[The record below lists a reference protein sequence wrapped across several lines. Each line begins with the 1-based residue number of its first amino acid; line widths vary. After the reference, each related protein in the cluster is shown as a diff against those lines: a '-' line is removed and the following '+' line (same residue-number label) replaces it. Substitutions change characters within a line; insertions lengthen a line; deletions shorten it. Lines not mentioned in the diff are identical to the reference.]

1 MDDQQLLRYSR
12 HIVLDEFDTD
22 GQERLLNAHVL
33 IVGMGGLGSPVAGYL
48 ASAGIGQ
55 LTVCDFDDVDE
66 SNLQRQILHRD
77 TRLGMNKAL
86 SAKIEL
92 EAINRGCQIHPV
104 VERLE
109 CDSLD
114 QLVSICRCGCRCI

>member
-1 MDDQQLLRYSR
+1 MNDQQLLRYSR
-12 HIVLDEFDTD
+12 HILLDEFDTD
-22 GQERLLNAHVL
+22 GQERLLNSHVL
-33 IVGMGGLGSPVAGYL
+33 IVGMGGLGSPVASYL

-92 EAINRGCQIHPV
+92 EAINRGLSH
-104 VERLE
+104 
-109 CDSLD
+109 
-114 QLVSICRCGCRCI
+114 